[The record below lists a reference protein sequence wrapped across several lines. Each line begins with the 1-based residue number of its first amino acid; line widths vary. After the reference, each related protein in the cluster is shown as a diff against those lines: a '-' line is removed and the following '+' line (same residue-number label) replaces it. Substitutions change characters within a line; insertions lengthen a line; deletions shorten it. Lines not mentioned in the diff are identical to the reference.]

1 MTWQI
6 GVGLERDRH
15 FDAASSALTE
25 RGEAGLCNV
34 AAFLEGRMD
43 AHQDLG
49 TLSAAH
55 PWLKRL
61 DLSDGTQY
69 PTRGL
74 LDVGAWC
81 GPDRDGPLEPPAD
94 MEVVLQAVLVAKPGL
109 WVQLCCALEVAEE
122 VAEQVQ
128 DLAAEVED
136 ELVEIGDPEPRR
148 LEVEL
153 EVKAGVEGG
162 G

>member
-55 PWLKRL
+55 PWLK
-61 DLSDGTQY
+61 
-69 PTRGL
+69 
-74 LDVGAWC
+74 DVGAWC